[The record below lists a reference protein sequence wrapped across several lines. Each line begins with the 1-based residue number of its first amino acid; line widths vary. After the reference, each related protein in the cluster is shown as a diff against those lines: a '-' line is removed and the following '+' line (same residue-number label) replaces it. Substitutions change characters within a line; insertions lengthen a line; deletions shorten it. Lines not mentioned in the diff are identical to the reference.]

1 VPLGAVGRMGDG
13 FTRGREPAARGPR
26 LRGMDTISL
35 ARGVPAPECLP
46 VEDLAECARAV
57 LERDGYRVLS
67 YGPAGGYEPLRER
80 LAERHGV
87 DVGRVLVTNGSLQA
101 FALLVKLLLGG
112 SDDRALVE
120 GPTYDRSLR
129 ILADAGAQVTTVPF
143 GDDGLDLD
151 ALTREIDTEPTP
163 AFLYTIPTFQNPSG
177 RTQPLRVRQQ
187 LVALARERGLL
198 LVEDDPYAL
207 VRFEGEPLPTLFEL
221 AGGEGVVHASSFSK
235 VVSPGLRVGYLVSPP
250 KLGGALQ
257 ELATRTYLAPGFL
270 PQAIVWQYLERGLFE
285 PNLERI
291 RGLLRARRDAM
302 LAALGRACPPGASWS
317 RPAGGYFV
325 WLDFP
330 EGVDAAAVLARGEGA
345 GVTFVKGADFYPA
358 GAGGESSARLAYS
371 FVSPDEIVEGVDR
384 LGTALAAEEVS
395 V

>member
-1 VPLGAVGRMGDG
+1 MGGG
-13 FTRGREPAARGPR
+13 FTRSREPAARGPR
-26 LRGMDTISL
+26 LRGMDMISL

-46 VEDLAECARAV
+46 VEELAECARAV
-57 LERDGYRVLS
+57 LERDGHRVLS

-112 SDDRALVE
+112 ADGRVLVE

-235 VVSPGLRVGYLVSPP
+235 VVSPGLRVGYVVSPP
-250 KLGGALQ
+250 KLAGALQ

-302 LAALGRACPPGASWS
+302 LAALARASPPGASWS
-317 RPAGGYFV
+317 RPGGGYFV

-330 EGVDAAAVLARGEGA
+330 EGVDAAAVLARGEEA

>member
-1 VPLGAVGRMGDG
+1 MGGG
-13 FTRGREPAARGPR
+13 FTRSREPAARGPR
-26 LRGMDTISL
+26 LRGMDMISL

-46 VEDLAECARAV
+46 VEELAECARAV
-57 LERDGYRVLS
+57 LERDGHRVLS

-112 SDDRALVE
+112 ADGRVLVE

-151 ALTREIDTEPTP
+151 ALTRKIDTEPTP

-235 VVSPGLRVGYLVSPP
+235 VVSPGLRVGYVVSPP
-250 KLGGALQ
+250 KLAGALQ

-302 LAALGRACPPGASWS
+302 LAALARASPPGASWS
-317 RPAGGYFV
+317 RPGGGYFV

-330 EGVDAAAVLARGEGA
+330 EGVDAAAVLARGEEA

>member
-1 VPLGAVGRMGDG
+1 
-13 FTRGREPAARGPR
+13 
-26 LRGMDTISL
+26 MDMISL

-57 LERDGYRVLS
+57 LERDGHRVLS

-101 FALLVKLLLGG
+101 FALLVKHLLSGADG
-112 SDDRALVE
+112 RVLVE

-129 ILADAGAQVTTVPF
+129 ILADAGARVTTVPF

-151 ALTREIDTEPTP
+151 ALTREIDTEPAP

-177 RTQPLRVRQQ
+177 RTQPLHVRQR
-187 LVALARERGLL
+187 LVALARERDLL

-207 VRFEGEPLPTLFEL
+207 VRFEGEPLPSLFEL

-235 VVSPGLRVGYLVSPP
+235 VVSPGLRVGYVVSPP
-250 KLGGALQ
+250 KLAHALQ

-270 PQAIVWQYLERGLFE
+270 PQAIVWEYLERGLFE

-302 LAALGRACPPGASWS
+302 LAALARACPPGASWS

-330 EGVDAAAVLARGEGA
+330 EGTDAAAVLARGEEA
-345 GVTFVKGADFYPA
+345 GVTFVKGADFYPG
-358 GAGGESSARLAYS
+358 GAGGESSARLAFS
-371 FVSPDEIVEGVDR
+371 FVSPDEILEGVDR
-384 LGTALAAEEVS
+384 LGTALAGEEVS
-395 V
+395 VSS